1 MNQKRI
7 VIDGMTYNSV
17 DEMPE
22 EIRQKYLAA
31 MRNLDKN
38 NDGTPD
44 MLENMDALFGDKDKD
59 GMPDSLAGLVAN
71 VVKATRIVADG
82 KEYNSLEE
90 LPPEVRAKLSQAMGK
105 FDANQNGIPDFMEG
119 DMVQNVVAAYTSS
132 IHVNGRNYGNVT
144 ELPDD
149 MRARVQGAFEKMAE
163 LGIVT
168 KTTSPMMMQANSM
181 SIEQKPLVI
190 SKPFIPQQ
198 VNPAIQEGSGS
209 NTFVLVLGGVV
220 LFLCLIIAAFVVF
233 YFMK

>member
-82 KEYNSLEE
+82 KEYNSLDE
-90 LPPEVRAKLSQAMGK
+90 LPPEVRAKLSQPMGK
-105 FDANQNGIPDFMEG
+105 FDANQNGIPDFMENG
-119 DMVQNVVAAYTSS
+119 VNSTNQTPNVASTF
-132 IHVNGRNYGNVT
+132 G
-144 ELPDD
+144 
-149 MRARVQGAFEKMAE
+149 FE
-163 LGIVT
+163 T
-168 KTTSPMMMQANSM
+168 P
-181 SIEQKPLVI
+181 PR
-190 SKPFIPQQ
+190 SKPVAVSSPLNTSVIEPESTSGWMIALAGLFIFMLC
-198 VNPAIQEGSGS
+198 VAGAAAVW
-209 NTFVLVLGGVV
+209 FF
-220 LFLCLIIAAFVVF
+220 FLR
-233 YFMK
+233 